1 MDLSPRRK
9 PSNAP
14 LRADRATLAANRRLR
29 LMVTPPGGV
38 CMPRWGCDVVQHSD
52 HYGIRLAQT
61 VRTLEK
67 LSGREVVKDPIY
79 CRLGD
84 SGQV

>member
-1 MDLSPRRK
+1 M
-9 PSNAP
+9 
-14 LRADRATLAANRRLR
+14 
-29 LMVTPPGGV
+29 
-38 CMPRWGCDVVQHSD
+38 QHSD